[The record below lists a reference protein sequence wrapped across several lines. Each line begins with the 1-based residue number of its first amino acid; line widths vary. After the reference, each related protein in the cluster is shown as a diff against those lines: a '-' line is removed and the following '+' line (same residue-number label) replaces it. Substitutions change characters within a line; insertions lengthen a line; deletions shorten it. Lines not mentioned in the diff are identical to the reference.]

1 MRRIFFFG
9 ERKEG
14 GGGVFLRLEEGREER
29 TGNRTDVGTD
39 GRTGEN
45 AIGEED
51 QSLPQTRKGWLFVSF
66 VSFRRE
72 IINRIC
78 ETGARE
84 PRKETTIPPLP
95 GSQASHGSKEDR
107 SSQHLQVLIC

>member
-1 MRRIFFFG
+1 MRRIFFSG
-9 ERKEG
+9 ERKVARA
-14 GGGVFLRLEEGREER
+14 GGVSATGGERGSER

-39 GRTGEN
+39 GRKCDRRRSVTAPNG
-45 AIGEED
+45 
-51 QSLPQTRKGWLFVSF
+51 KGVVVCESF
-66 VSFRRE
+66 ISFRRE
-72 IINRIC
+72 KIDRIC

-107 SSQHLQVLIC
+107 SSQHILQVLIY